1 MINPFQEKV
10 SIKDRAMKI
19 LDARFAKA
27 QKEYD
32 EEYKVKTEAHKREAL
47 ELASKQD
54 GELLELAEKHVTS
67 VLGKVM

>member
-1 MINPFQEKV
+1 MYNPFSKKV
-10 SIKDRAMKI
+10 DIRSRVIAV
-19 LDARFAKA
+19 LNARLKKA
-27 QKEYD
+27 QHEYD
-32 EEYKVKTEAHKREAL
+32 AEHKAKTEAHKREAL